1 MKKTVLFLIVSSLLL
16 TLAACGV
23 AEAEPTAE
31 VTETTENTVET
42 TLSAEADAQ
51 SLCSEG
57 TQTLEAGDL
66 AAAREAFAAALALDE
81 RLVECWLGLSEIAV
95 REYDF
100 EGAEAILTE
109 ALEKTGNDPAIA
121 EKLEMLRGESVTDSM
136 GRLLRM
142 NGFDDSGTLL
152 GYILYTYR
160 PDGKVEAVTSF
171 DPAGVQ
177 TGHVLMAYD
186 DQGRVTVGYGMIG
199 DERTVGRIEY
209 IRDEAGNEIR
219 RDNYSPEGALE
230 MSFISE
236 YDSQGQKVRQEIHIG
251 GAMVSYTLYSYAPNG
266 LLEREDRYDG
276 SGRLDTYLTYTYDEA
291 GWEIGYRWYYADGS
305 LYQQRVYTRDGDGNI
320 LKEEYF
326 DGAGDLTHV
335 YEYE

>member
-1 MKKTVLFLIVSSLLL
+1 MKKAMSILLALMLLSS
-16 TLAACGV
+16 LAACSAAEPETT
-23 AEAEPTAE
+23 AEA
-31 VTETTENTVET
+31 TEATENTTEAP
-42 TLSAEADAQ
+42 LSAEAEAQ
-51 SLCSEG
+51 SLCAEG
-57 TQTLEAGDL
+57 TRALEAGDMS
-66 AAAREAFAAALALDE
+66 AAREAFTAALALDE
-81 RLVECWLGLSEIAV
+81 SIVECWLGQAEICV

-100 EGAEAILTE
+100 EGAEALLTE
-109 ALEKTGNDPAIA
+109 ALEKTGKDPSVA
-121 EKLEMLRGESVTDSM
+121 EKLEMLRGEFVTDSN
-136 GRLLRM
+136 GRLLKM
-142 NGFDDSGTLL
+142 NGFDESGALL

-160 PDGKVEAVTSF
+160 PDDKVETVTSC

-186 DQGRVTVGYGMIG
+186 EQGRVTVGYGMIG
-199 DERTVGRIEY
+199 EERTVARIEY
-209 IRDEAGNEIR
+209 IRDAAGNEIQ
-219 RDNYSPEGALE
+219 RDHYSPEGTLQL
-230 MSFISE
+230 SFITE

-266 LLEREDRYDG
+266 LLEREDRYNG
-276 SGRLDTYLTYTYDEA
+276 GGRLDTYLTYTYDEA
-291 GWEIGYRWYYADGS
+291 GRETGYRWYYADGS